1 MSARGDDGSGTDMDT
16 SGADTEGASDLPRA
30 VRLAWGLTEPG
41 SRGPR
46 RGLSLEKILDTAIEV
61 ADAEGA
67 AALSMARLAKELG
80 FTTMSL
86 YRYVKSKDE
95 LIELI
100 SDRVVGP
107 APHIEP
113 GMPWRDALAQWAT
126 AEYAALMRHRWWLH
140 LSLGGVPPTGPNN
153 IAWLES
159 GLGCLADTPLSPPLR
174 FQIVL
179 NTSLYVIGRARF
191 AADFEAASATVSPE
205 DAAALEYPVLLPRL
219 LDPAT
224 FPHLTAAVANGTFD
238 GDPDVDWDDADFTF
252 ALGLLLDGIEKL
264 IDTHR

>member
-1 MSARGDDGSGTDMDT
+1 MDT
-16 SGADTEGASDLPRA
+16 SGADTAGAGDLPRA

-41 SRGPR
+41 TRGPR

-67 AALSMARLAKELG
+67 ASLSMARLAKELG

-100 SDRVVGP
+100 TDRVVGP

-113 GMPWRDALAQWAT
+113 GTPWRDALAQWAT
-126 AEYAALMRHRWWLH
+126 SEYEALMRHRWWLQ

-153 IAWLES
+153 IAWLEA
-159 GLGCLADTPLSPPLR
+159 GLGCLADTPLPPPLR

-191 AADFEAASATVSPE
+191 AADFAAASATVSPE
-205 DAAALEYPVLLPRL
+205 YAAALDYPVLLPQL

-224 FPHLTAAVANGTFD
+224 FPHLTAAVADGAFD
-238 GDPDVDWDDADFTF
+238 ADPDVDWDDADFTF
-252 ALGLLLDGIEKL
+252 ALALLLDGIEKL
-264 IDTHR
+264 IDAHR